1 MSKINWKVR
10 VQKKSFWMAIVSAV
24 AIFVNSLA
32 QAFGLDYSTQVQSAV
47 DGATGLLAVLAGI
60 GVIDDMTTKGIGDSG
75 IAQTYT
81 KPRDSKDPN
90 QFVKWESES
99 DKKEAEYPHAI
110 TPQEY
115 DTTQPFSDDKDEV
128 EPDYSTGGGSIEDV
142 PESELDK
149 STGKQIVE
157 ESDVNEDTS
166 SNK

>member
-10 VQKKSFWMAIVSAV
+10 VQKKSFWMAIVSAL
-24 AIFVNSLA
+24 AIFVNSVA

-47 DGATGLLAVLAGI
+47 DGVTGLLAVLAGI
-60 GVIDDMTTKGIGDSG
+60 GVIDDMTTKGISDSG

-81 KPRDSKDPN
+81 KPRDSKDPK
-90 QFVKWESES
+90 QFVKWE
-99 DKKEAEYPHAI
+99 DKKEDKEVEYPNAI
-110 TPQEY
+110 ELEEY
-115 DTTQPFSDDKDEV
+115 DTSQPFSDDSDEV
-128 EPDYSTGGGSIEDV
+128 VPDYSTGGGSIDDV

>member
-99 DKKEAEYPHAI
+99 DKKEAEYPHSI
-110 TPQEY
+110 KPQEY
-115 DTTQPFSDDKDEV
+115 DTSQPFSDDKDEV
-128 EPDYSTGGGSIEDV
+128 EPDYSTGGGSPNDV
-142 PESELDK
+142 SKENLDLSE
-149 STGKQIVE
+149 GKQIVE
-157 ESDVNEDTS
+157 ESDTNENTS
-166 SNK
+166 RD

>member
-10 VQKKSFWMAIVSAV
+10 IQKKSFWMAIVSSL
-24 AIFVNSLA
+24 AIFVNSVA

-47 DGATGLLAVLAGI
+47 DGVTGLLAVLAGI
-60 GVIDDMTTKGIGDSG
+60 GVIDDMTTKGISDSE

-90 QFVKWESES
+90 QAVNWEGKSE
-99 DKKEAEYPHAI
+99 KKETEYANAI
-110 TPQEY
+110 IPQEY
-115 DTTQPFSDDKDEV
+115 NTSQPFSDDTDEV
-128 EPDYSTGGGSIEDV
+128 VPDYSTGGGSIDDV

-157 ESDVNEDTS
+157 ESDVNEDT
-166 SNK
+166 NRD

>member
-1 MSKINWKVR
+1 MNKINWKVR
-10 VQKKSFWMAIVSAV
+10 AKKKSFWMAIISAV
-24 AIFVNSLA
+24 AIFVNSVA
-32 QAFGLDYSTQVQSAV
+32 QSFGLDYSTQVQSVV

-81 KPRDSKDPN
+81 KPRDSKDPK

-99 DKKEAEYPHAI
+99 DKKEVEYPHSI

-115 DTTQPFSDDKDEV
+115 DTSQPFSDDKDEV
-128 EPDYSTGGGSIEDV
+128 VPDYSTGGGYIEDV

-149 STGKQIVE
+149 STEKQIVE
-157 ESDVNEDTS
+157 ESDVNENTS